1 MGDDYEDYE
10 VSGDSKA
17 DFAVRIDGDSMEP
30 YIKDGSVALCKRGA
44 IIHDGDV
51 GLFFVDG
58 DMKCKQYCQDSEG
71 NVYLFSANRERSDAD
86 VHISAT
92 SGITLLCFG
101 KVLLDKSIPLPEA

>member
-1 MGDDYEDYE
+1 
-10 VSGDSKA
+10 
-17 DFAVRIDGDSMEP
+17 
-30 YIKDGSVALCKRGA
+30 
-44 IIHDGDV
+44 
-51 GLFFVDG
+51 
-58 DMKCKQYCQDSEG
+58 MKCKQYCQDSEG